1 MKGKIAVMTVVIGC
15 LLTPGIARSQLPPKM
30 EAMMEWATM
39 SMFVAW
45 TAPISAWG
53 HSLHEQGKIDSDDA
67 IKIAEAVKGLTEVF
81 EKMAGEFKDATMRKE
96 TVAYA
101 KAIIAQ
107 ADAYVGYFKGDE
119 KSMENVE
126 KYGKQAETHLEAIS
140 NYLESE

>member
-1 MKGKIAVMTVVIGC
+1 
-15 LLTPGIARSQLPPKM
+15 
-30 EAMMEWATM
+30 
-39 SMFVAW
+39 
-45 TAPISAWG
+45 
-53 HSLHEQGKIDSDDA
+53 
-67 IKIAEAVKGLTEVF
+67 
-81 EKMAGEFKDATMRKE
+81 MAGEFKDATMRKE